1 MSQNKKVVW
10 LPYDMDTAIGINNE
24 GSLVFS
30 YNLEDTDQTAGGAD
44 IFNGQQSVLWTNL
57 RDAFGSDIASMYK
70 TLRSGGKLSY
80 DKVEEMF
87 EQHQA
92 KWGEAIFN
100 EDAFFKYLQPLLD
113 DGDGSY
119 LSMLQGSKAEQRKWW
134 LYNRFRYMDS
144 KYNAGD
150 AASDV
155 IQLRA
160 YQKGDITVTPYADI
174 YASIK
179 YGSYLVQQRASRNV
193 AYTLTCPL
201 ETFNDTEIYVY
212 SSSQIASVGDLSPL
226 KVGYADF
233 SKATKLQNLKLGDS
247 SSSYS
252 NGNMYALSLGNN
264 VLLRTIDVRNCPGL
278 GDTSQEGHTQTSVDI
293 SGCSNVEHVYFE
305 GTNILGLTLPV
316 GGVIKTLHLPNTIT
330 NLTIR
335 NQPSITDFSVVRA
348 SGDSST
354 LYGNISTLRL
364 ENVSNAVP
372 LMTIL
377 NSVPASTRVRLI
389 GFDITVSD
397 TDDID
402 DFVDALDTMRGLDEN
417 GNNLATARESVSGT
431 IRIHDSLTGAKIASW
446 TNKYPHLNIVADH
459 TVSYVYYY
467 TGDGETLLYTEQVND
482 GGTGGSYTGTPSRT
496 ADAQYT
502 YGPFAGWSKN
512 PNSTVADAVF
522 TNVVADRSVYA
533 AYPRTI
539 RTYTITF
546 VNDDNTTLATVYNVP
561 YGGTATYTGETPVKS
576 DQIDEGDWL
585 FIGWSPSN
593 ENITG
598 ATTCVAQYRDDRSQT
613 VKYLT
618 RTITEYESDS
628 ITQMANYSLAYSPNL
643 TSITSSATIIG
654 DYVVNSCTALTTI
667 DLTSTSAVTIGS
679 YAFYGASALDALI
692 IRSTTMSTLS
702 YTSAF
707 NGTKIAAGCGAVY
720 VPSALV
726 ATYKANTNWANYYI
740 ASIDDYPITNFETIT
755 DTWSEIF
762 AAESDGTYSTKYSV
776 GDTKGLDVNGKTVY
790 MQIVAMDTDTLSA
803 GGTAKITWI
812 SKGLIDAHR
821 MNATNTTSDG
831 WGATE
836 MRTWLRETILPT
848 IDSTVR
854 SNIKEVTKSYRTKSP
869 SDTTLTVSDTVWI
882 PSYKEIGET
891 YDSYVESDGV
901 VYSGV
906 FSNGASRIKYG
917 SSGLASTWWLRSAYN
932 TTYFSCIYNSGSHG
946 ANGASSSGYG
956 VALGFCT

>member
-193 AYTLTCPL
+193 SYTLTCPL

-431 IRIHDSLTGAKIASW
+431 IRIHDTLTGAKIASW
-446 TNKYPHLNIVADH
+446 TGKYPHLNIVADH

-467 TGDGETLLYTEQVND
+467 TGDGDTLLYTEQVND

-561 YGGTATYTGETPVKS
+561 YGSTATYTGTTPVKS
-576 DQIDEGDWL
+576 DQIDVGDYE
-585 FIGWSPSN
+585 FIGWLPSN
-593 ENITG
+593 VGITG
-598 ATTCVAQYRDDRSQT
+598 TTTCVAQYRDDRSQT
-613 VKYLT
+613 VRYLT
-618 RTITEYESDS
+618 RTIDTYESTTVSS
-628 ITQMANYSLAYSPNL
+628 IRRNGLAYSPKL
-643 TSITSSATIIG
+643 TNVTTSATTLGPTAMSNCDNLATIELTNTNTINFG
-654 DYVVNSCTALTTI
+654 DNIFMNSNRI
-667 DLTSTSAVTIGS
+667 N
-679 YAFYGASALDALI
+679 ALI
-692 IRSTTMSTLS
+692 LRSTTISPALS
-702 YTSAF
+702 NMLS
-707 NGTKIAAGCGAVY
+707 GTPIGRGLGAVY
-720 VPSALV
+720 VPSGLV
-726 ATYKANTNWANYYI
+726 STYRADTNWSNYLI
-740 ASIDDYPITNFETIT
+740 ASIDDYPITDFSTIS
-755 DTWSEIF
+755 DSWSEIF

-776 GDTKGLDVNGKTVY
+776 GDTKKLNVNGVDVY
-790 MQIVAMDTDTLSA
+790 MQIVAFDTDTLST

-812 SKGLIDAHR
+812 SKIILDKQQLNPNISGP
-821 MNATNTTSDG
+821 N
-831 WGATE
+831 WGNSS
-836 MRTWLRETILPT
+836 LREWLADTVLPA
-848 IDSTVR
+848 IDPTVR
-854 SNIKEVTKSYRTKSP
+854 NNIKEVTKTYRTKSP
-869 SDTTLTVSDTVWI
+869 NDTTLSAADKLWI
-882 PSYKEIGET
+882 PSSKEVGFT
-891 YDSYVESDGV
+891 DSNYVEDSGV
-901 VYSGV
+901 VYSL
-906 FSNGASRIKYG
+906 FSSNGDRIALYNDK
-917 SSGLASTWWLRSAYN
+917 ADVWWLRSAYN
-932 TTYFSCIYNSGSHG
+932 AYSICYVT
-946 ANGASSSGYG
+946 SSGDWSYQNANQAYG
-956 VALGFCT
+956 VLIGFCT